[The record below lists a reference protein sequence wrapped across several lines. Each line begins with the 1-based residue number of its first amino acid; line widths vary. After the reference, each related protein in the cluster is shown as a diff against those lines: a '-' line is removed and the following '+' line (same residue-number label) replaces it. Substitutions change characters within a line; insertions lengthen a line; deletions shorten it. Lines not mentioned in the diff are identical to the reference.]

1 MKNKISDIRDH
12 LFAALE
18 RLGDEGMSAEQV
30 ASEVERAKAVSGLV
44 GQYVA
49 LAKAETDAARL
60 YWDSGMIPSTFD
72 APVVEKPALRAI
84 QGGR

>member
-30 ASEVERAKAVSGLV
+30 ASEVERAKAVSGVV

-49 LAKAETDAARL
+49 LAKAEIDAAKL
-60 YWDSGMIPSTFD
+60 YCDSGMIPSTFD
-72 APVVEKPALRAI
+72 APVVEKLALRAI

>member
-1 MKNKISDIRDH
+1 MQNSKLKIKTMKSMKIRKPNLL

-30 ASEVERAKAVSGLV
+30 ASEVERAKAVSGVV

-49 LAKAETDAARL
+49 LAKAEIAEGEAD
-60 YWDSGMIPSTFD
+60 
-72 APVVEKPALRAI
+72 
-84 QGGR
+84 